1 MTYEFM
7 SDEWTKAYQDVLNHS
22 AAYRDAAAQWEGDF
36 YFICMPNETT
46 ITPLC
51 AYLDLWHGECREALR
66 VADQAT
72 RQPEFIIRAT
82 LPVWQDV
89 LSGKLDPI
97 KGLMSR
103 QIKLEGNMIKVLKA
117 PKAAI
122 EMVNCAM
129 LIDTTWPSP

>member
-7 SDEWTKAYQDVLNHS
+7 SNGWAKAYQDILNHS
-22 AAYRDAAAQWEGDF
+22 AAYRDAAANWEGDF
-36 YFICMPNETT
+36 YFVCLPLETT
-46 ITPLC
+46 STPLC
-51 AYLDLWHGECREALR
+51 AYLDLWHGECREAAH
-66 VADQAT
+66 VTDQAV
-72 RQPEFIIRAT
+72 RKPEFVISAT

-103 QIKLEGNMIKVLKA
+103 QLKLQGNMIKVLKA
-117 PKAAI
+117 PKAAV

-129 LIDTTWPSP
+129 LVDTTWPAR